1 LSWRT
6 SGAAAAALALLL
18 GYAFWLLGHPA
29 SLPSDD
35 ALFFVRA
42 VTRFSVLELSPHF
55 PGYPAFVL
63 AARGVDALAHDPAR
77 SIFLT
82 GALAALSIP
91 PALYFW
97 VRGAGV
103 APGFAFAAA
112 VCALFQPSLPGI
124 AVSMLS
130 DPLGIA
136 LALWCLV
143 AVQRERFGVGGV
155 LMGLCVAARP
165 SCAVLALALFAVLLA
180 RRRDALWSC
189 ALGFGAVGAAS
200 AAFVLAA
207 DGLAYFAEGLRF
219 TAGHFEIWGRGA
231 GAGSWLRDVLGL
243 AGGAVNAAVLA
254 GALGFALRSLQAR
267 ELATA
272 AALWMAVAYAAWIL
286 CAQNPDSARH
296 AVPLLFLALGIAAIG
311 LGQSESRGLA
321 ASLTALLLAST
332 LQGFVSSVDRGQ
344 RAAPLE
350 RASAEL
356 AGRAGTLLI
365 TQWGVEWMREQHPE
379 LRIFDPYYAASARLA
394 AQSETKG
401 EVLRLST
408 SPLAE
413 PWVPLRELPAR
424 FPGEKSLTLYALRA
438 DPG

>member
-1 LSWRT
+1 M
-6 SGAAAAALALLL
+6 AAASLALFV
-18 GYAFWLLGHPA
+18 GYAVWLLGHPA
-29 SLPSDD
+29 SPPSDD

-63 AARGVDALAHDPAR
+63 AARSVDALLHDPAR
-77 SIFLT
+77 SVFLT
-82 GALAALSIP
+82 GALAAVSIP

-103 APGFAFAAA
+103 APGFAWAAA
-112 VCALFQPSLPGI
+112 ACALFQPSLPGV

-143 AVQRERFGVGGV
+143 AIQRERFLAGGV

-180 RRRDALWSC
+180 LRREALSRC
-189 ALGFGAVGAAS
+189 ALGFAAIGACA

-207 DGLAYFAEGLRF
+207 DGLAYFAEGVRF
-219 TAGHFEIWGRGA
+219 SAGHFEIWGRGA

-254 GALGFALRSLQAR
+254 AALGFALRSLRAR
-267 ELATA
+267 ELTTA
-272 AALWMAVAYAAWIL
+272 AALCMAVAYAAWIL

-296 AVPLLFLALGIAAIG
+296 AVPLLFLALGVTALG

-321 ASLTALLLAST
+321 ASVAALLLAST
-332 LQGFVSSVDRGQ
+332 LQGFVASVDLDQ

-356 AGRAGTLLI
+356 GGRAGAVLI
-365 TQWGVEWMREQHPE
+365 TQWGVEWMRAHHPE

-394 AQSETKG
+394 MQSEAER

-408 SPLAE
+408 SALAD
-413 PWVPLRELPAR
+413 PWVALRELPAR
-424 FPGEKSLTLYALRA
+424 FPGERSLTLYVLRA